1 MPVALSS
8 LHALIAE
15 MRDALA
21 SHDLDRL
28 GVWSTSG
35 LGRCFLGIAGFF
47 EYAMTELSAFTKSRV
62 QDDEVTIART
72 HKILLLVAAVIT
84 DEDNCVHAAQLGLHF
99 VLMKLLMHEHELI
112 QDGASAVVVNCSSKK
127 ANTSGVNTSFPFTTL
142 PLEPPTRTWPLLQ
155 ALPTDAR
162 DDENRVVLIRAVKMR
177 MTGQP
182 KTGYLL
188 WGAAVILA
196 RWVHLNRERF
206 RERSVLEVGS
216 GLGLSGI
223 VAAAYSQ
230 TMTLTDYQQDTLDA
244 LQYNVDLN
252 LDASTSHVTIEHLDW
267 DHLDL
272 SAPKVDIV
280 MASDIICEPSTAEG
294 FANVVR
300 HRLKPNGVAYLVNA
314 TSHSRFGVLH
324 LQKLLLAP
332 PFVTTI
338 VPVESLPEG
347 PSALLETV
355 WDANELKY
363 EHYTIRLAATDA

>member
-1 MPVALSS
+1 MPVAVSS
-8 LHALIAE
+8 LHALVAE

-21 SHDLDRL
+21 SHALDRL
-28 GVWSTSG
+28 RVWSTSG
-35 LGRCFLGIAGFF
+35 LGRCFLGIAGFL
-47 EYAMTELSAFTKSRV
+47 EYAMHELSAFTKGRA
-62 QDDEVTIART
+62 QDDERTIARM
-72 HKILLLVAAVIT
+72 HEILMLVADVIM
-84 DEDNCVHAAQLGLHF
+84 DEDNCVHAAQLGMHF

-127 ANTSGVNTSFPFTTL
+127 ANTSGVNTSFPFKTL
-142 PLEPPTRTWPLLQ
+142 PLEPPTRAWPLLQ
-155 ALPTDAR
+155 ALPADAR
-162 DDENRVVLIRAVKMR
+162 DEEDQVVLIRAVKTR

-196 RWVHLNRERF
+196 RWVHLNRELF
-206 RERSVLEVGS
+206 HERSVLEVGS

-230 TMTLTDYQQDTLDA
+230 QMTMTDYQQDTLDA

-252 LDASTSHVTIEHLDW
+252 FDATATSHVSMEHLDW

-338 VPVESLPEG
+338 VP
-347 PSALLETV
+347 TV
-355 WDANELKY
+355 WDAN
-363 EHYTIRLAATDA
+363 EHYTIRLATPDA